1 MKRLAIAVAVTGL
14 LSACGT
20 TNYNAQYEKQQEQQA
35 RSMRSAI
42 AEAPEW
48 MTKIPKST
56 NAVYAVG
63 TSTAGDMSMAS
74 MKAKAIAYSKI
85 CTAAGGKVR
94 SQTKVFMQD
103 NGTSTTEMSE
113 VAVRSICPDVDI
125 TGVETVDIKH
135 VADGTRIRSYV
146 LVALPIG
153 SANLMKSAKETARS
167 SKEAFQELDE
177 ITGNSPAKTEP
188 AKPGESVSVVNPDG
202 SSSSVQLLP
211 VENEEY
217 KQRRAEALKKP
228 GAVIGQVTVR

>member
-1 MKRLAIAVAVTGL
+1 MQLRQFWIACSFLLLALQQPEYRLVAH
-14 LSACGT
+14 
-20 TNYNAQYEKQQEQQA
+20 
-35 RSMRSAI
+35 I
-42 AEAPEW
+42 PAEAYYLTTDNLGNAYV
-48 MTKIPKST
+48 MT
-56 NAVYAVG
+56 
-63 TSTAGDMSMAS
+63 
-74 MKAKAIAYSKI
+74 
-85 CTAAGGKVR
+85 
-94 SQTKVFMQD
+94 
-103 NGTSTTEMSE
+103 NGH
-113 VAVRSICPDVDI
+113 DLN
-125 TGVETVDIKH
+125 KYK
-135 VADGTRIRSYV
+135 ADGTRIRSYV

>member
-135 VADGTRIRSYV
+135 VADGARIRSYV

-153 SANLMKSAKETARS
+153 GANLMKSAKETARS

-177 ITGNSPAKTEP
+177 ITGNSPAKAEP
-188 AKPGESVSVVNPDG
+188 VKPGDSVSVVNPDG